1 MTLRKR
7 VTMIAFVAAL
17 GLVGWGIKQ
26 EAEAQVCYHYKW
38 STWPNCNVPC
48 ICDTCIDCG
57 S

>member
-1 MTLRKR
+1 
-7 VTMIAFVAAL
+7 MIAFVAAL

-57 S
+57 T